1 MTTARKR
8 ILDPH
13 TNEQRSPL
21 EMLAMLLVSGS
32 YRVPVEGRS
41 TRDALRAHDVAAAI
55 GMVRNRRGKQVALTV
70 VRQAGPVE
78 IAKIARLAYRPT
90 VAKLLLQ
97 AGWLLDLRE
106 PADRW
111 RLRLVLYDA
120 AHELVWP
127 ERRQP
132 YRALAKSAK
141 MRVATYRK
149 VHRVATAVLHE
160 AMCEAA
166 AELRQRLFAEHYR
179 AL

>member
-32 YRVPVEGRS
+32 YRVPVAGRS
-41 TRDALRAHDVAAAI
+41 TKDALRAHDVAAAI
-55 GMVRNRRGKQVALTV
+55 GMVKNKLGKQVALAV
-70 VRQAGPVE
+70 VRRGGPVE
-78 IAKIARLAYRPT
+78 IARIARLAYRPT

-97 AGWLLDLRE
+97 SGWLLDLHA

-111 RLRLVLYDA
+111 RLRIVVYDA

-132 YRALAKSAK
+132 WHVMAKAAK
-141 MRVATYRK
+141 MRRATYQQ
-149 VHRVATAVLHE
+149 VHRVATAVLQE
-160 AMCEAA
+160 AMTEAGE
-166 AELRQRLFAEHYR
+166 ELRVRLFAGDYR